1 MSGEVA
7 ALSAA
12 LLWTLASG
20 LWKTLSGH
28 ATAVQLNGLKNGLA
42 TLLFLPVLLE
52 VPWREQPMAVAALF
66 VSGAIGIALGDSL
79 YLAALRRIGT
89 RRTLTL
95 EATGPVLASLGSPL
109 IQGDPLTV
117 TDFAGALLVAA
128 AVLMIARSGLPDQ
141 TAGVSNRAGFL
152 LAFGAVLSGLVGAF
166 VARSVL
172 IDGAFTPLDSAAIRL
187 LGGTVALLPIWCRHL
202 PIQGLQAIGL
212 KTRIITA
219 TVLGTNLGILL
230 QQQVFKSL
238 PVGPGVTLM
247 STAPLMA
254 VAIARWRG
262 QPLQPMDWTAAVLGV
277 SGVALTSL

>member
-20 LWKTLSGH
+20 LWRSLSCH

-42 TLLFLPVLLE
+42 TLLFLPVLLG

-128 AVLMIARSGLPDQ
+128 AVLMIARSGLRDQ

-230 QQQVFKSL
+230 QQQVFKTL

>member
-20 LWKTLSGH
+20 LWRTLSGH

-128 AVLMIARSGLPDQ
+128 AVLMIARSGSPDQ
-141 TAGVSNRAGFL
+141 TAGVSNRGGFL
-152 LAFGAVLSGLVGAF
+152 LAFGAVLSGLIGAF

>member
-20 LWKTLSGH
+20 LWRTLSGH
-28 ATAVQLNGLKNGLA
+28 ATAVQLNGLKHGLA

-128 AVLMIARSGLPDQ
+128 AVLMIARSGSPDQ
-141 TAGVSNRAGFL
+141 TAGVSNRGGFL
-152 LAFGAVLSGLVGAF
+152 LAFGAVLSGLIGAF

-230 QQQVFKSL
+230 QQQVFKTL

>member
-20 LWKTLSGH
+20 LWRSLSCH

-42 TLLFLPVLLE
+42 TLLFLPVLLG

-128 AVLMIARSGLPDQ
+128 AVLMIARSGSPDQ

-230 QQQVFKSL
+230 QQQVFKTL

-262 QPLQPMDWTAAVLGV
+262 QPLQPIDWTAAVLGV

>member
-1 MSGEVA
+1 MGCGGH
-7 ALSAA
+7 SA
-12 LLWTLASG
+12 
-20 LWKTLSGH
+20 H

-128 AVLMIARSGLPDQ
+128 AVLMIARSGSQIRPPESATEQ
-141 TAGVSNRAGFL
+141 GSCWH
-152 LAFGAVLSGLVGAF
+152 SGLCSAVWSVPLWPGA
-166 VARSVL
+166 
-172 IDGAFTPLDSAAIRL
+172 
-187 LGGTVALLPIWCRHL
+187 C
-202 PIQGLQAIGL
+202 
-212 KTRIITA
+212 
-219 TVLGTNLGILL
+219 
-230 QQQVFKSL
+230 
-238 PVGPGVTLM
+238 
-247 STAPLMA
+247 
-254 VAIARWRG
+254 
-262 QPLQPMDWTAAVLGV
+262 
-277 SGVALTSL
+277 

>member
-20 LWKTLSGH
+20 LWRTLSGH

-128 AVLMIARSGLPDQ
+128 AVLMIARSGSPDQ
-141 TAGVSNRAGFL
+141 TAGVSNRGGFL
-152 LAFGAVLSGLVGAF
+152 LAFGAVLSGLIGAF

-202 PIQGLQAIGL
+202 PIQGVQAIGL
-212 KTRIITA
+212 KTRIIMA

-230 QQQVFKSL
+230 QQQVFKTL